1 VAAYSPRPGTL
12 SYKWEDDV
20 PLAAKKER
28 LHAVE
33 QLQEGIS
40 RAINATYLGRTEEV
54 LVESR
59 QIGAGQP
66 QWRGRNRTNKLV
78 FFPATRPDA
87 DGEDSTSGALAVA
100 TRARTD
106 IRPGALARVR
116 IDRTSAWSLQGT
128 CSLE

>member
-1 VAAYSPRPGTL
+1 
-12 SYKWEDDV
+12 
-20 PLAAKKER
+20 
-28 LHAVE
+28 
-33 QLQEGIS
+33 
-40 RAINATYLGRTEEV
+40 
-54 LVESR
+54 
-59 QIGAGQP
+59 
-66 QWRGRNRTNKLV
+66 V